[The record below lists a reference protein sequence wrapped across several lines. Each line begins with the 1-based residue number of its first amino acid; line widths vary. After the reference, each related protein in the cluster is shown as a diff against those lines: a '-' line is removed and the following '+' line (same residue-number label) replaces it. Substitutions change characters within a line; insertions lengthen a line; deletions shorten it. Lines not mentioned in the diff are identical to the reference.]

1 MQPKERGQERDGEMS
16 KANEVKDSQDCRGK
30 EWGDKNKEYFED
42 SNPPLSVQL
51 QCEPCM
57 QSQIFQ
63 QPPLKKSKETGE
75 CNFDD
80 TTLMA
85 KSEEEL
91 KSQLMKLKEESEKNG
106 LKLSIHYN

>member
-51 QCEPCM
+51 QCEPYM
-57 QSQIFQ
+57 QS
-63 QPPLKKSKETGE
+63 
-75 CNFDD
+75 
-80 TTLMA
+80 
-85 KSEEEL
+85 
-91 KSQLMKLKEESEKNG
+91 
-106 LKLSIHYN
+106 